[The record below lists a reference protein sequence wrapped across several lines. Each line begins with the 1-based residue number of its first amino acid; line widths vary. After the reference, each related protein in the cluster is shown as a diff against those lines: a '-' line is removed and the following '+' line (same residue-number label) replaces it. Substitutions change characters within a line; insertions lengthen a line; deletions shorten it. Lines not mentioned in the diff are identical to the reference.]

1 MNRKPRTD
9 PRIATIRSFNRF
21 YTRQIGVLNESYLDS
36 PYSLTEGRVLYELA
50 HRKRPTATAVC
61 AALDLDPGYLSR
73 ILRTF
78 RRERL
83 IRRERSES
91 DGRETCF
98 HSLRVGERRL
108 HHSTRV
114 QIGKWP
120 HACKAF
126 PNPAKDAWSRPC
138 TR

>member
-1 MNRKPRTD
+1 MNRKPRTRTD

-50 HRKRPTATAVC
+50 HGKRPTATAVC

-78 RRERL
+78 RKARL

-91 DGRETCF
+91 DGREALL
-98 HSLRVGERRL
+98 SLTPRGRKAISLLDSRSNKEVSARLQSVPQSGKGRR
-108 HHSTRV
+108 
-114 QIGKWP
+114 
-120 HACKAF
+120 A
-126 PNPAKDAWSRPC
+126 
-138 TR
+138 